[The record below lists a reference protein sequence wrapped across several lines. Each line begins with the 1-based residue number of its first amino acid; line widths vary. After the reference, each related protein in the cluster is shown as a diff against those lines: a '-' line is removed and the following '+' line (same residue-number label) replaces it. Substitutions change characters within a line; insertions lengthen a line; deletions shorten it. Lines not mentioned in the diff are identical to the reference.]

1 MRYLF
6 AGCSLFNH
14 IMQYKC
20 ATQVKLNS
28 SNVARL
34 IKYFIVY
41 RVSSCKNCGTTTLN
55 SGRT

>member
-20 ATQVKLNS
+20 ATQVKPHRFTNAWLKKLFWG
-28 SNVARL
+28 VVFFTVK
-34 IKYFIVY
+34 IMIQQP
-41 RVSSCKNCGTTTLN
+41 
-55 SGRT
+55 